1 MGTRPCAQG
10 RRGCDVSRQG
20 RNLRPPLYAALLAS
34 ARRAIRREL
43 TPRLTSANLPDG
55 KLSGLIARPDG
66 SLVRGRITFTD
77 RINALEPAS
86 DGGDED
92 YILPGFVDLQ
102 VNGSHGIDVMNASAD
117 ALATLS
123 RHLAREGATA
133 WMPTA
138 VTAPIEKI
146 AQVHESISRAIE
158 NSRRDAYADAA
169 AILGMHLEGPFIS
182 SLRLGAHPALNLEPR
197 ADSFERVL
205 AMRALRLIPLAP
217 ELPGGF
223 DAIRRLTARAVVVSI
238 GHTNAT
244 LEEAN
249 AAIAAGARMFTHLFN
264 AMRPLNH
271 RDPGVVAAALAP
283 SPALAAI
290 IPDGVHVHPAILR
303 LACRARGID
312 GIILVT
318 DKVAL
323 ANASISEKKAGR
335 AHGSITIRD
344 GAARL
349 DDGTLAGSIISMLDG
364 VRMMVEKA
372 GVSIGDASVMAA
384 TNPANL
390 VGAGDRGRIQVRA
403 RPDLIGLSRALE
415 LKSVFTGGPALA

>member
-1 MGTRPCAQG
+1 MNRPA
-10 RRGCDVSRQG
+10 
-20 RNLRPPLYAALLAS
+20 
-34 ARRAIRREL
+34 
-43 TPRLTSANLPDG
+43 G

-66 SLVRGRITFTD
+66 SIFRGRITFTD
-77 RINALEPAS
+77 RIDALEPAS

-92 YILPGFVDLQ
+92 YILPGLVDLQ
-102 VNGSHGIDVMNASAD
+102 VNGSHGIDVMDASAD

-138 VTAPIEKI
+138 VTAPIDKL
-146 AQVHESISRAIE
+146 AQVHESIADAIE
-158 NSRRDAYADAA
+158 GARRDNSADAA
-169 AILGMHLEGPFIS
+169 AMLGMHLEGPFIS
-182 SLRLGAHPALNLEPR
+182 PLRLGAHPALNLEPR
-197 ADSFERVL
+197 GDSFERVL
-205 AMRALRLIPLAP
+205 AMRAMRLITLAP
-217 ELPGGF
+217 ELPGGI

-244 LEEAN
+244 LEEAD
-249 AAIAAGARMFTHLFN
+249 AAVAAGARMFTHLFN

-271 RDPGVVAAALAP
+271 RDPGVVAAALTP

-290 IPDGVHVHPAILR
+290 IPDGVHVHPAMLR
-303 LACRARGID
+303 LACRAREIGGIV
-312 GIILVT
+312 LVT

-323 ANASISEKKAGR
+323 AKTSISEKNVGR
-335 AHGSITIRD
+335 ARATIRD

-364 VRMMVEKA
+364 VRVMVEKA
-372 GVSIGDASVMAA
+372 GVSIGDAAVMAA

-390 VGAGDRGRIQVRA
+390 VGAGDRGRIQVGARA
-403 RPDLIGLSRALE
+403 DLIVLSRALE
-415 LKSVFTGGPALA
+415 LKSVFISGRPLG

>member
-1 MGTRPCAQG
+1 MTAKP
-10 RRGCDVSRQG
+10 
-20 RNLRPPLYAALLAS
+20 
-34 ARRAIRREL
+34 
-43 TPRLTSANLPDG
+43 TSPNLPAG
-55 KLSGLIARPDG
+55 KLSGCIARPDG

-77 RINALEPAS
+77 RITAIDPAS
-86 DGGDED
+86 GGGDED

-102 VNGSHGIDVMNASAD
+102 LNGSHGIDVMNASAA
-117 ALATLS
+117 ALAALS

-138 VTAPIEKI
+138 ITAPIEKI
-146 AQVHESISRAIE
+146 AQVHESIACAIE
-158 NSRRDAYADAA
+158 NSRLDNSADAA

-182 SLRLGAHPALNLEPR
+182 PLRLGAHPALNLEPR
-197 ADSFERVL
+197 ADAFERVL
-205 AMRALRLIPLAP
+205 AMRALRLITLAP
-217 ELPGGF
+217 ELPGAL

-244 LEEAN
+244 LEQAN
-249 AAIAAGARMFTHLFN
+249 AGIAAGARMFTHLFN

-312 GIILVT
+312 GMILVT

-323 ANASISEKKAGR
+323 AKTSAAEKNPGPAR
-335 AHGSITIRD
+335 GSITTKIRD

-349 DDGTLAGSIISMLDG
+349 DDGRLAGSIISMLDG
-364 VRMMVEKA
+364 VRVMVEKA
-372 GVSIGDASVMAA
+372 GVGIGDAAVMAA
-384 TNPANL
+384 TNPAGL
-390 VGAGDRGRIQVRA
+390 VGAGDRGRIQVGARA
-403 RPDLIGLSRALE
+403 DLIVLSPALE
-415 LKSVFTGGPALA
+415 LKSVFIAGRELA

>member
-1 MGTRPCAQG
+1 M
-10 RRGCDVSRQG
+10 
-20 RNLRPPLYAALLAS
+20 PPPTSMNPPAAM
-34 ARRAIRREL
+34 
-43 TPRLTSANLPDG
+43 
-55 KLSGLIARPDG
+55 LSGCIARPDG
-66 SLVRGRITFTD
+66 SLIRGRITFTD
-77 RINALEPAS
+77 RITALESAS
-86 DGGDED
+86 DGGGED

-102 VNGSHGIDVMNASAD
+102 VNGSHGIDVMNAAPD

-146 AQVHESISRAIE
+146 AQVHESIAGAIE
-158 NSRRDAYADAA
+158 NSRRDNSADAA

-182 SLRLGAHPALNLEPR
+182 PLRLGAHPALNLEPR
-197 ADSFERVL
+197 GDSFQRVL
-205 AMRALRLIPLAP
+205 AMRALRLITLAP

-223 DAIRRLTARAVVVSI
+223 DAIRRLAARAVVVSI

-249 AAIAAGARMFTHLFN
+249 AGIAAGARMFTHLFN

-271 RDPGVVAAALAP
+271 RDPGVIAAALAP

-290 IPDGVHVHPAILR
+290 IPDGVHVHPAVLR
-303 LACRARGID
+303 LASRARGKD
-312 GIILVT
+312 GMILVT

-323 ANASISEKKAGR
+323 AKASTSEKNVGR
-335 AHGSITIRD
+335 ARGSIRD

-364 VRMMVEKA
+364 VRVMVERA
-372 GVSIGDASVMAA
+372 GVSIGDAAVMAA

-390 VGAGDRGRIQVRA
+390 VGAGDRGRIQIGARA
-403 RPDLIGLSRALE
+403 DLIVLSRTLE
-415 LKSVFTGGPALA
+415 LKSVFIAGREIS

>member
-1 MGTRPCAQG
+1 M
-10 RRGCDVSRQG
+10 
-20 RNLRPPLYAALLAS
+20 
-34 ARRAIRREL
+34 
-43 TPRLTSANLPDG
+43 
-55 KLSGLIARPDG
+55 LSGCIARPDG
-66 SLVRGRITFTD
+66 SLIRGRITFTD
-77 RINALEPAS
+77 RITALESAS
-86 DGGDED
+86 DGGGED

-102 VNGSHGIDVMNASAD
+102 VNGSHGIDVMNAAPD

-146 AQVHESISRAIE
+146 AQVHESIAGAIE
-158 NSRRDAYADAA
+158 NSRRDNSADAA

-182 SLRLGAHPALNLEPR
+182 PLRLGAHPALNLEPHG
-197 ADSFERVL
+197 DSFQRVL
-205 AMRALRLIPLAP
+205 AMRALRLITLAP

-249 AAIAAGARMFTHLFN
+249 AGIAAGARMFTHLFN

-271 RDPGVVAAALAP
+271 RDPGVIAAALAP
-283 SPALAAI
+283 SPAVAAI

-303 LACRARGID
+303 IASRARGKD
-312 GIILVT
+312 GMILVT

-323 ANASISEKKAGR
+323 AKASTSEKNVGR
-335 AHGSITIRD
+335 ARGSIRD

-364 VRMMVEKA
+364 VRVMVERA
-372 GVSIGDASVMAA
+372 GVSIGDAAVMAA

-390 VGAGDRGRIQVRA
+390 VGAGDRGRIQIGARA
-403 RPDLIGLSRALE
+403 DLIVLSRTLE
-415 LKSVFTGGPALA
+415 LKSVFIAGREIS

>member
-1 MGTRPCAQG
+1 M
-10 RRGCDVSRQG
+10 
-20 RNLRPPLYAALLAS
+20 PPPTSMNPPAAM
-34 ARRAIRREL
+34 
-43 TPRLTSANLPDG
+43 
-55 KLSGLIARPDG
+55 LSGCIARPDG
-66 SLVRGRITFTD
+66 SLIRGRITFTD
-77 RINALEPAS
+77 RITALESAS
-86 DGGDED
+86 DGGGED

-102 VNGSHGIDVMNASAD
+102 VNGSHGIDVMNAAPD

-138 VTAPIEKI
+138 VTASIEKI
-146 AQVHESISRAIE
+146 AQVHESIAGAIE
-158 NSRRDAYADAA
+158 NSRRDNSADAA

-182 SLRLGAHPALNLEPR
+182 PLRLGAHPALNLEPR
-197 ADSFERVL
+197 GDSFQRVL
-205 AMRALRLIPLAP
+205 AMRALRLITLAP

-223 DAIRRLTARAVVVSI
+223 DAIRRLAARAVVVSI

-249 AAIAAGARMFTHLFN
+249 AGIAAGARMFTHLFN

-271 RDPGVVAAALAP
+271 RDPGVIAAALAP

-290 IPDGVHVHPAILR
+290 IPDGVHVHPAVLR
-303 LACRARGID
+303 LASRARGKD
-312 GIILVT
+312 GMILVT

-323 ANASISEKKAGR
+323 AKASTSEKNAGR
-335 AHGSITIRD
+335 ARGSIRD

-364 VRMMVEKA
+364 VRVMVERA
-372 GVSIGDASVMAA
+372 GVSIGDAAVMAA

-390 VGAGDRGRIQVRA
+390 VGAGDRGRIQIGARA
-403 RPDLIGLSRALE
+403 DLIVLSRTLE
-415 LKSVFTGGPALA
+415 LKSVFIAGREIS

>member
-1 MGTRPCAQG
+1 
-10 RRGCDVSRQG
+10 
-20 RNLRPPLYAALLAS
+20 
-34 ARRAIRREL
+34 L
-43 TPRLTSANLPDG
+43 TPRLTSTNLPDG

-66 SLVRGRITFTD
+66 SLIRGRITFTD
-77 RINALEPAS
+77 RITALESAS

-146 AQVHESISRAIE
+146 AQVHESISGAIE
-158 NSRRDAYADAA
+158 NSRLDNSADAA

-182 SLRLGAHPALNLEPR
+182 PLRLGAHPALNLEPR
-197 ADSFERVL
+197 AEAFERVL
-205 AMRALRLIPLAP
+205 AMRALRLITMAP

-364 VRMMVEKA
+364 VRVMVERA
-372 GVSIGDASVMAA
+372 GVSIGDAAVMAA

-390 VGAGDRGRIQVRA
+390 VGAGDRGRIQVGARA
-403 RPDLIGLSRALE
+403 DLIVLSRALE
-415 LKSVFTGGPALA
+415 LKSVFIAGREIS